1 MDNDNLNTTI
11 EWANQSISL
20 AIVSNMQRMHKTLAR
35 TIANFATAV
44 KDFLTTANW
53 SQIVTGITSFHFGTY
68 CQ

>member
-1 MDNDNLNTTI
+1 MNNDNLNTTI

-53 SQIVTGITSFHFGTY
+53 SQIVTGITSVHFGTY

>member
-1 MDNDNLNTTI
+1 MNNDNLNTTI

-68 CQ
+68 CH